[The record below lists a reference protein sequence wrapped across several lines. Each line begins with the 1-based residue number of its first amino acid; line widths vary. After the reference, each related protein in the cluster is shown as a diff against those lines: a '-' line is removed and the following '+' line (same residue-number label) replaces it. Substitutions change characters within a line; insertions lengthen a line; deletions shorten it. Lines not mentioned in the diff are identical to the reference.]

1 MDKEFIA
8 ELHDIGKLL
17 DKDSPELQQYHF
29 SGHTFA
35 NFDFEEFGI
44 KKPTS
49 PSWWAQ
55 YHHNHNS
62 KINEE
67 DVNTGDSWRD
77 IPQEYRPD
85 LFLLILA
92 DHLAS
97 SISRALPRLPLGSSN
112 KDESKDKPKDKT
124 EDKLEGVLKLWNC
137 NFYENE
143 KNKGKYW
150 AAFKSEEDLKKLFEI
165 IDTITSPEEFL
176 SQYNEYLIL
185 TPEDKSKPKNI
196 TSLYTHIELVG
207 KIYRVLKRHCEIK
220 IESVLELKLNGE
232 AVKTIKEAEGS
243 NRTEGKQNIEKGKW
257 QARFVKCYIKYPHSF
272 VRLQDI
278 NLLVKRNKL
287 VEDFVAKYKDYVMLH
302 TSDFISLFLPI
313 GKELQEMFKDFLD
326 NGFFIEY
333 IETIAD
339 LGILWSNLDTRVISS
354 RKSNRTDTI
363 KVLNSRNTRVYRKIL
378 LPEMLDKIVPP
389 ICDIC
394 QINPCKER
402 IKENIKEWI
411 CDKCYEVRE
420 SGESF
425 KYPDQWQ
432 ENKIVWFKFNLNTE
446 NLENWLQKA
455 FEEYTDSLKI
465 NNAQTL
471 KNDFRSLA
479 CQSDFVK
486 DYKGMIKAFWHKA
499 SDLAKKPISNY
510 DELGVFLYSG
520 ENFKKTIE
528 TFLEVYN
535 EYFPDCEGDY
545 LSPISLSLSI
555 SNVKYPIREHFRF
568 FESPEG
574 FLNIRNQNIFHSSY
588 DKKEIEWL
596 IRNLQPKSLHFLY
609 KLASIYEKTKSD
621 ISVIVEIVDN
631 RKSQQ
636 DISNL
641 YSKIN
646 IPPEKILNFYRIAEV
661 ENELHKT

>member
-1 MDKEFIA
+1 MEKEFIA

-17 DKDSPELQQYHF
+17 DKDSPELQQYHLT
-29 SGHTFA
+29 GHTFE
-35 NFDFEEFGI
+35 NFDFEKFGI

-55 YHHNHNS
+55 YHHTNN
-62 KINEE
+62 ICEE
-67 DVNTGDSWRD
+67 DLNIGDSWKD

-97 SISRALPRLPLGSSN
+97 SISRVLPHQLGSAGKS
-112 KDESKDKPKDKT
+112 
-124 EDKLEGVLKLWNC
+124 EGVLKLWNRK
-137 NFYENE
+137 FYENE

-150 AAFKSEEDLKKLFEI
+150 ADFKSKKYLKKLFEI
-165 IDTITSPEEFL
+165 IDTITSPEDFL
-176 SQYNEYLIL
+176 NQNKEYFFL
-185 TPEDKSKPKNI
+185 TPEDKSKPRNI

-207 KIYRVLKRHCEIK
+207 KIYRVLKKHCKIK
-220 IESVLELKLNGE
+220 IESLLELKLNGKT
-232 AVKTIKEAEGS
+232 VKTIKDAEGG
-243 NRTEGKQNIEKGKW
+243 NRTEGNQNIEKGKW

-278 NLLVKRNKL
+278 NLLVKRNNL
-287 VEDFVAKYKDYVMLH
+287 AEDFFAEYKDYVMFH

-313 GKELQEMFKDFLD
+313 GMELKKMFKDFLN

-339 LGILWSNLDTRVISS
+339 LGILRSNLDIKIIRDW
-354 RKSNRTDTI
+354 KSNRSDII

-394 QINPCKER
+394 QINHGKER
-402 IKENIKEWI
+402 MKENIKEWI

-446 NLENWLQKA
+446 KLENWLQKV
-455 FEEYTDSLKI
+455 FEEYIDSLKI

-471 KNDFRSLA
+471 KNEFRSLA

-510 DELGVFLYSG
+510 DELGVFQYSG
-520 ENFKKTIE
+520 ENVKKIIE

-535 EYFPDCEGDY
+535 EYFPNCKGDY
-545 LSPISLSLSI
+545 SSPISLSLSI
-555 SNVKYPIREHFRF
+555 SNVKYPVREHFRF
-568 FESPEG
+568 FENPDG

-588 DKKEIEWL
+588 EKKEIKYL
-596 IRNLQPKSLHFLY
+596 INNLQPKSLHFLY
-609 KLASIYEKTKSD
+609 KLASIYEKTGSD
-621 ISVIVEIVDN
+621 ISVIVEIMDK
-631 RKSQQ
+631 RKSKQ
-636 DISNL
+636 DISDL
-641 YSKIN
+641 YSKIE
-646 IPPEKILNFYRIAEV
+646 IPPEKILNFYRITEV

>member
-17 DKDSPELQQYHF
+17 DKDSPELQQYDLT
-29 SGHTFA
+29 GHTFE
-35 NFDFEEFGI
+35 NFDFGKFGI
-44 KKPTS
+44 EKPTS
-49 PSWWAQ
+49 LSWWAQ
-55 YHHNHNS
+55 YHHTI
-62 KINEE
+62 KDDE
-67 DVNTGDSWRD
+67 DLNTGDSWKD

-97 SISRALPRLPLGSSN
+97 SISRALPQLGSAGKS
-112 KDESKDKPKDKT
+112 
-124 EDKLEGVLKLWNC
+124 EGVLKLWNRK
-137 NFYENE
+137 FYENE

-150 AAFKSEEDLKKLFEI
+150 AAFKSEVDLKNIFEI
-165 IDTITSPEEFL
+165 INTVSSPEDFL

-185 TPEDKSKPKNI
+185 TPEDKSKPRNI

-207 KIYRVLKRHCEIK
+207 KIYRVLKKHCEIK
-220 IESVLELKLNGE
+220 MESLLELKLNGE
-232 AVKTIKEAEGS
+232 AVKTIKDAEGG
-243 NRTEGKQNIEKGKW
+243 NRTEGNQNIEKGKW

-287 VEDFVAKYKDYVMLH
+287 AEDLVAKYKDYVMFN
-302 TSDFISLFLPI
+302 TFDFISLFLPT
-313 GKELQEMFKDFLD
+313 GMELKAMFKDFLD

-339 LGILWSNLDTRVISS
+339 LGILRSNLDIKIIRA
-354 RKSNRTDTI
+354 RKSNRSDII

-378 LPEMLDKIVPP
+378 LPERLDKVVPP

-394 QINPCKER
+394 QINPAKER
-402 IKENIKEWI
+402 MKENIKEWI

-420 SGESF
+420 CGESF
-425 KYPDQWQ
+425 KYPGEWQ
-432 ENKIVWFKFNLNTE
+432 EHKIVWFKFNLNTE
-446 NLENWLQKA
+446 NLESWLQKA
-455 FEEYTDSLKI
+455 FEEYIDSLNI

-471 KNDFRSLA
+471 KHEFRSLA

-486 DYKGMIKAFWHKA
+486 DYKYMIEAFWDKA
-499 SDLAKKPISNY
+499 NDLAKKPISNY

-520 ENFKKTIE
+520 ENVKKIIE

-545 LSPISLSLSI
+545 SSPISLSLSI

-568 FESPEG
+568 FESPDG

-588 DKKEIEWL
+588 DKKAIEWL
-596 IRNLQPKSLHFLY
+596 INNLQSKSLHFLY

-621 ISVIVEIVDN
+621 ISVIVEIMDN

-636 DISNL
+636 DISDL
-641 YSKIN
+641 YFKIN
-646 IPPEKILNFYRIAEV
+646 IPPEKILNFYRITEV

>member
-17 DKDSPELQQYHF
+17 DKDSPELQQYDLT
-29 SGHTFA
+29 GHTFE
-35 NFDFEEFGI
+35 NFDFGKFGI

-49 PSWWAQ
+49 LSWWAQ
-55 YHHNHNS
+55 YHHTI
-62 KINEE
+62 KDDE
-67 DVNTGDSWRD
+67 DLNTGDSWKD

-97 SISRALPRLPLGSSN
+97 SISRALPQLGSAGKS
-112 KDESKDKPKDKT
+112 
-124 EDKLEGVLKLWNC
+124 EGVLKLWNRK
-137 NFYENE
+137 FYENE

-150 AAFKSEEDLKKLFEI
+150 AAFKSEVDLKNIFEI
-165 IDTITSPEEFL
+165 INTASSPEDFL

-185 TPEDKSKPKNI
+185 TPEDKSKPRNI

-207 KIYRVLKRHCEIK
+207 KIYRVLKKHCEIK
-220 IESVLELKLNGE
+220 MESLLELKLNGKT
-232 AVKTIKEAEGS
+232 VKTIKEAEGG
-243 NRTEGKQNIEKGKW
+243 NRTEGNQNIEKGKW

-287 VEDFVAKYKDYVMLH
+287 AEDFVAKYKDYVMFH

-313 GKELQEMFKDFLD
+313 GVELNEMFKDFLD

-339 LGILWSNLDTRVISS
+339 LGILRSNLDTKVI
-354 RKSNRTDTI
+354 RARENNKSDIT
-363 KVLNSRNTRVYRKIL
+363 KVLNSRNTKVYRKIL

-394 QINPCKER
+394 QINPGKER
-402 IKENIKEWI
+402 MKENIKEWI
-411 CDKCYEVRE
+411 CDKCYEVRKY
-420 SGESF
+420 GESF
-425 KYPDQWQ
+425 KYPEEWR
-432 ENKIVWFKFNLNTE
+432 EHKIVWFKFNLDTGK
-446 NLENWLQKA
+446 LENWLQKA
-455 FEEYTDSLKI
+455 FEEYIDSLKI

-471 KNDFRSLA
+471 KNEFRSLA
-479 CQSDFVK
+479 CQADFVR
-486 DYKGMIKAFWHKA
+486 DYKYMIEEFWENA
-499 SDLAKKPISNY
+499 NGLAKKPISDY

-520 ENFKKTIE
+520 ENVKKIIE

-535 EYFPDCEGDY
+535 KYFPDCEGDY

-574 FLNIRNQNIFHSSY
+574 FLNIRNQNIYHSSY
-588 DKKEIEWL
+588 DKKAIEWL
-596 IRNLQPKSLHFLY
+596 INNLQSKSLHFLY
-609 KLASIYEKTKSD
+609 KLASVYEKTKSD
-621 ISVIVEIVDN
+621 ISVIVEIMDN

-636 DISNL
+636 DISDL
-641 YSKIN
+641 YFKIN
-646 IPPEKILNFYRIAEV
+646 IPPEKILYFYRITEV
-661 ENELHKT
+661 GNELHKT

>member
-1 MDKEFIA
+1 MEKEFIA

-17 DKDSPELQQYHF
+17 DKNSPELKRYNLT
-29 SGHTFA
+29 GHTFEK
-35 NFDFEEFGI
+35 FDFGKFGI
-44 KKPTS
+44 EKPTS
-49 PSWWAQ
+49 PSWWGQ
-55 YHHNHNS
+55 YHHHNKS
-62 KINEE
+62 KINDE
-67 DVNTGDSWRD
+67 DLNTGDSWRD
-77 IPQEYRPD
+77 IPQEYRPA

-97 SISRALPRLPLGSSN
+97 SISRVLPPIPSGSSN
-112 KDESKDKPKDKT
+112 KDESKDKPKDEPK
-124 EDKLEGVLKLWNC
+124 EVLKLWNRD
-137 NFYENE
+137 FYK

-185 TPEDKSKPKNI
+185 TPEDEAKPKNI

-232 AVKTIKEAEGS
+232 AVKTIKEAEGG
-243 NRTEGKQNIEKGKW
+243 NRTEGNQNIKKGKW

-287 VEDFVAKYKDYVMLH
+287 AEDFFAEYKDYVMFH

-313 GKELQEMFKDFLD
+313 GMELKEMFKDFLN

-339 LGILWSNLDTRVISS
+339 LGILRSNLD
-354 RKSNRTDTI
+354 I
-363 KVLNSRNTRVYRKIL
+363 KVIRERENNKSDITKVFNSRNTRVYRKIL

-394 QINPCKER
+394 QINPGKER
-402 IKENIKEWI
+402 MKENIKEWI

-446 NLENWLQKA
+446 KLENWLQKA
-455 FEEYTDSLKI
+455 FEKYVDSLNI
-465 NNAQTL
+465 NNAQTI
-471 KNDFRSLA
+471 KDEFRSLA

-486 DYKGMIKAFWHKA
+486 DYKGMIKTFWHKA

-520 ENFKKTIE
+520 ENVKKTIE
-528 TFLEVYN
+528 AFLEVYN

-574 FLNIRNQNIFHSSY
+574 FINIRNQNIFHSSY
-588 DKKEIEWL
+588 DKKEIKWL
-596 IRNLQPKSLHFLY
+596 INNLQSKGLHFLY
-609 KLASIYEKTKSD
+609 KLASIYEKTGSE
-621 ISVIVEIVDN
+621 ISVIVEIMDK

-636 DISNL
+636 DISDL
-641 YSKIN
+641 YSKIK
-646 IPPEKILNFYRIAEV
+646 IPPEKILNFYRITEV
-661 ENELHKT
+661 ENELYKT